1 MGFKY
6 RIGENVTYKGQ
17 RGVIMKRYQYV
28 FKSEQDNFEYDV
40 KFCIDKIS
48 LPIVAKNVMEKNIH

>member
-1 MGFKY
+1 MEFKY

-17 RGVIMKRYQYV
+17 RGVILRR
-28 FKSEQDNFEYDV
+28 FKGEQDNFEYDV
-40 KFCIDKIS
+40 EYCIDKIS